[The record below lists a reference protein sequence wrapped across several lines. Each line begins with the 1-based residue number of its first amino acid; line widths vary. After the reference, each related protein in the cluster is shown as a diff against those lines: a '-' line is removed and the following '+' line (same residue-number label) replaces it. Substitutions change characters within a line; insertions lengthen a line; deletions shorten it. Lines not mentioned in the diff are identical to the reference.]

1 MEAVHLEDLS
11 IQRMF
16 LGTLIVTQEY
26 SWMLILIITG
36 TEYSVNSF
44 FITDEGKWCC
54 QLFRMET
61 FKISQQCWNWI
72 ALVDVIIFHILS
84 VLIDLPLTV
93 LFRAATYQYLLKCNW
108 EDPNNIEKIWKC
120 ILCNSWLSNFCLNQ
134 WKGSTSKGCFFVH
147 GKLVSNVLYK
157 FLLSDM
163 V

>member
-61 FKISQQCWNWI
+61 FKIM
-72 ALVDVIIFHILS
+72 
-84 VLIDLPLTV
+84 
-93 LFRAATYQYLLKCNW
+93 LKLDSISGC
-108 EDPNNIEKIWKC
+108 DNISYSEC
-120 ILCNSWLSNFCLNQ
+120 PDSSL
-134 WKGSTSKGCFFVH
+134 
-147 GKLVSNVLYK
+147 
-157 FLLSDM
+157 
-163 V
+163 